1 LLRRRVRLSSGRL
14 RRRLNGLRFWGLL
27 GGQSKG
33 TGEEDKGAR
42 PSYQVHEEG
51 PAVTFDAQP
60 PSGESELF

>member
-1 LLRRRVRLSSGRL
+1 LD
-14 RRRLNGLRFWGLL
+14 GLRFGGLL

-42 PSYQVHEEG
+42 PNYQVHEEG